1 VHERGVVRLWEV
13 ARCSF
18 LLHRNLMKICMRVC
32 VCVPFTD
39 GTFWHPMVSKS
50 DKLYA
55 FNSDLCRSVYFTCD
69 GTVSVVA
76 GVSTYHFSVPAS
88 VMASP
93 HDNPDNR
100 GFCTPA
106 SDNCTL
112 LAGVLNVTRCRGND
126 SHRHSPYI
134 SFWLRLRKYKKT
146 CK

>member
-1 VHERGVVRLWEV
+1 MKEGGVVRLWEV
-13 ARCSF
+13 VRFSF
-18 LLHRNLMKICMRVC
+18 LLTYDLIKICMC
-32 VCVPFTD
+32 VCVLFTD

-50 DKLYA
+50 DRLYA

-69 GTVSVVA
+69 GTTSMVA

-88 VMASP
+88 VLASP

-112 LAGVLNVTRCRGND
+112 LAGVLNVTRCRGNI
-126 SHRHSPYI
+126 SRQCSPYI
-134 SFWLRLRKYKKT
+134 SFWLRLRKCKKAYM
-146 CK
+146 